1 MRWALVAAVLAS
13 GSSGE
18 DLFDDTP
25 DAATVDDSLE
35 RLQQQDSAQLGKFG
49 EAPGVALTGDDVV
62 AGMNQAAETF
72 DSLGGPEFA
81 TPLTE
86 SFENGERFRGAGDH
100 GQQAPG
106 RNGIDTDAAV
116 TTSQFPADDDH
127 SVEESETPA
136 PVSLAAMM
144 ERDMQRQQA
153 GFLQKERKFVED
165 EPVYLP
171 DGLADLKAATAS
183 AEAGDA
189 AADRALGQINGNR
202 VDDSN
207 LQAIDQMNQEQGPP
221 PANDGAERMRKMYQA
236 ALQFSL
242 RDLEKQKRQQKQ
254 VQVKQQKTALV
265 ADWDSLLG

>member
-86 SFENGERFRGAGDH
+86 N
-100 GQQAPG
+100 
-106 RNGIDTDAAV
+106 TDAAV